1 MARFFDNLDEE
12 NPPATGTLDATNT
25 SKKLASAPASQLEDT
40 FGDNDGLVGYNSRSP
55 MAVAQ
60 DEAARLQRSQAAQ
73 KAPMSADR
81 AQDATGESL
90 DPVRLA
96 QRASPMLKL
105 LKHCV
110 ADPSDMVW
118 GV

>member
-1 MARFFDNLDEE
+1 MLFKFKSQVTSDLIMLEADARRLLHIMLGHDPDKGIILLKDL
-12 NPPATGTLDATNT
+12 PAAIA
-25 SKKLASAPASQLEDT
+25 KLES
-40 FGDNDGLVGYNSRSP
+40 
-55 MAVAQ
+55 AVAQ
-60 DEAARLQRSQAAQ
+60 DEAARLLRSQAAQ
-73 KAPMSADR
+73 KAPMPADTS
-81 AQDATGESL
+81 QDATGETL

-96 QRASPMLKL
+96 QRATPMLKL

>member
-1 MARFFDNLDEE
+1 M
-12 NPPATGTLDATNT
+12 PA
-25 SKKLASAPASQLEDT
+25 DT
-40 FGDNDGLVGYNSRSP
+40 
-55 MAVAQ
+55 AQ
-60 DEAARLQRSQAAQ
+60 DT
-73 KAPMSADR
+73 
-81 AQDATGESL
+81 TGETL

>member
-1 MARFFDNLDEE
+1 MLFKFKSQVTSDLIMLEADARRLLHIMLGHDPDKGIILVKDL
-12 NPPATGTLDATNT
+12 PAAIA
-25 SKKLASAPASQLEDT
+25 KLEW
-40 FGDNDGLVGYNSRSP
+40 
-55 MAVAQ
+55 AVAQ
-60 DEAARLQRSQAAQ
+60 DETVRLQRMQAAQ
-73 KAPMSADR
+73 NATLPADTAP
-81 AQDATGESL
+81 DATGESP

-110 ADPSDMVW
+110 ADTSDMVW